1 MFFILRMVKKAAK
14 LLRRLTIEELQLFTE
29 ILAYYNNSFAES
41 LNIGVFHHNQ
51 SKFVKSLKNDAF
63 KGKNEL

>member
-41 LNIGVFHHNQ
+41 LNSGVFHHNQ